1 MPHTHN
7 ASTTERFTIRLPTAA
22 PENISS
28 TEAMRLRHRGL
39 VPPAK
44 NESAANP
51 VIVRVKTVVVRSATP
66 SLRVVAFLN
75 PMARAVSPITPKRGM
90 ELLSPG
96 LLNVSEARAALI
108 NNNPS
113 MQKALLL
120 Q

>member
-1 MPHTHN
+1 
-7 ASTTERFTIRLPTAA
+7 
-22 PENISS
+22 
-28 TEAMRLRHRGL
+28 L

-44 NESAANP
+44 NESAASP
-51 VIVRVKTVVVRSATP
+51 VIVRVKTVVVRSGTP

-75 PMARAVSPITPKRGM
+75 PMARAVSPITPKRGK

-96 LLNVSEARAALI
+96 LLNVSEARAAPI

-113 MQKALLL
+113 MQKALLV

>member
-1 MPHTHN
+1 M
-7 ASTTERFTIRLPTAA
+7 RLPTAA

-51 VIVRVKTVVVRSATP
+51 VIVRVKTVVVRSGTP
-66 SLRVVAFLN
+66 SMRVVAFLN
-75 PMARAVSPITPKRGM
+75 PMARAVSPITPKRGL
-90 ELLSPG
+90 EFSSPG

-113 MQKALLL
+113 MQKALLV